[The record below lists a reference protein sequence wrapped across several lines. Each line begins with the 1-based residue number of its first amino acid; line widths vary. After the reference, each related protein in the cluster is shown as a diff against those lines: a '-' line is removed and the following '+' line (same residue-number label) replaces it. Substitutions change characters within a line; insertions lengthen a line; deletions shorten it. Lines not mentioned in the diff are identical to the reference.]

1 MLSSGLKALRF
12 YVQAGE
18 QGSPRQDI
26 KYGHYPFSEQKQW
39 EAKVKETDTTDTRFY
54 SSL

>member
-1 MLSSGLKALRF
+1 MFSSRLKVLRF
-12 YVQAGE
+12 YVQAEE

-26 KYGHYPFSEQKQW
+26 KYGHYPFSEQKQR

-54 SSL
+54 SYL